1 MKSGTVQRLKVE
13 QIDATSLTGRLAQ
26 RGRDTTVHLAL
37 TEVESME
44 RRSFS
49 FWRTTGLAVG
59 AAAGLVVAF
68 LVALAIRCDGPN
80 GTDACSD

>member
-1 MKSGTVQRLKVE
+1 
-13 QIDATSLTGRLAQ
+13 
-26 RGRDTTVHLAL
+26 VHLAL

-49 FWRTTGLAVG
+49 FWRTTGLTVG